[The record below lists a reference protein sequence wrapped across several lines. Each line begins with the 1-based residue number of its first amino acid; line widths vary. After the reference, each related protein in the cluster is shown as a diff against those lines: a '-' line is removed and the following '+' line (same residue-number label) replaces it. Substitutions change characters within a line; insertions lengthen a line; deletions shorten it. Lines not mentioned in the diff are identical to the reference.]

1 MQPSIHLQNRLE
13 GAHLGSQGGATRQ
26 LSQGQAR
33 ARLANVCEG
42 AELAAGRSEAGG
54 GILHAVADARR
65 ADEGLEQCAERAVGG
80 RGGALSGRRSK
91 VFAHECRC
99 TPWRPKK

>member
-1 MQPSIHLQNRLE
+1 MQAPIPLQNCVE

-33 ARLANVCEG
+33 ARLANVFVG
-42 AELAAGRSEAGG
+42 AELAAGRPEAGG
-54 GILHAVADARR
+54 GVLHAVADARR

-80 RGGALSGRRSK
+80 RGGALSSRRSK
-91 VFAHECRC
+91 VFAD
-99 TPWRPKK
+99 